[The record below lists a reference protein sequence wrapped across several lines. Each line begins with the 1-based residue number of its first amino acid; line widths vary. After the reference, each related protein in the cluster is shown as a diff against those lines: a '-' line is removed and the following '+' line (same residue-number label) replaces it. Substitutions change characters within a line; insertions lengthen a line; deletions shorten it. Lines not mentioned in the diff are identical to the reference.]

1 MFTEQQKNKKVFK
14 SLREETNK
22 SLSLIQECFGF
33 FASIQETGKILT
45 CKKGKNFR
53 VFTVLD
59 KPSLELGLN
68 CDVDGEVVCEN
79 INFKD

>member
-1 MFTEQQKNKKVFK
+1 M
-14 SLREETNK
+14 
-22 SLSLIQECFGF
+22 FGF

-68 CDVDGEVVCEN
+68 CNVDGEVVCEN